1 MVSSSKQ
8 PIRAADGLSGRDCRH
23 NSGSRCEGACRAAR
37 GRMEELLAMLEY
49 EEVGSAGLR

>member
-1 MVSSSKQ
+1 VVSSSKQ